1 MNDFERI
8 FRDEMRKSDKYGR
21 EVKTRV
27 MYNPV
32 TQSNPGEAAATKE
45 EPDSALSVVG
55 KGVWNGTKSLAKGV
69 SVGLTNFA
77 DLRADNLN
85 DPDSEELKRL
95 YPEAGET
102 IQEATQKAA
111 EEIINNPY
119 LARTNVNYGDSAG
132 LKLLGDVSEQI
143 PQLAVM
149 GLTGPVGGAALMGLM
164 SAGNT
169 YEEARNRGMSHRDA
183 RNAGIMD
190 AATETPL
197 EYVGAAGIGKL
208 ARFGGKALG
217 TVTGSQKLVQAGKN
231 LEAKFGK
238 IGGWLE
244 PADPTQKRSI
254 PKAML
259 HGVVSEA
266 PTEFVQQFAQQ
277 ASLDTFDPKVSRN
290 QLIYNV
296 TTNPQTWKD
305 AGYAGL
311 IGGLTGA
318 GAAAITTP
326 IHNRQI
332 DSYKKQVE
340 QQTAAAKEFSKPQA
354 AYKDT
359 AGYQNTANPEYQNT
373 VNTESETQD
382 HAEQQQPVMPSYYDN
397 FAPDIQEAI
406 HKYATAEVP
415 PHMVA
420 AIIQQESGGDRTAES
435 KVGAKGLMQLMPGT
449 AEDMKVANS
458 FDVDDNVRGGVAYYT
473 KLKHMFG
480 GSDVMALAAYNAGEG
495 QVQEWLKTGQWDG
508 THIDQI
514 PFGETRN
521 YVKTIMKDVSKSG
534 GQFVYNGVTP
544 QQQQKEI
551 AEQEARNA
559 AVFNEFNAYANS
571 KMAVDYA
578 LELART
584 SSDPKLVNQINKAE
598 RLKDTKGLEKIARDN
613 GYIDEDLTPED
624 NGVFVRNDRVTDI
637 SNNRVTAANPNHKT
651 QVENVSTQTNETVPP
666 SFNVQRN
673 NLPAPNNIVNR
684 IAETLAHNTIDIP
697 QNVNQN
703 TTFTENASVPVE
715 QAIKLLPQQKQLAL
729 LENSKTGEIKLLP
742 QSQIADN
749 VLPEESNVVAQA
761 VNSLPEENNIPLLPE
776 SEDIKPE
783 DIKPV
788 EETKAKEELVQSL
801 AQQINGAKKEEPLF
815 TPTSALRPNAQE
827 YLNNAA
833 KKIMD
838 GGLPTIEEAQAVL
851 ADLDHIPE
859 SKLTNLLKKKFG
871 DIVRRDFSSFPRAEQ
886 NKLRKLAKAEDT
898 RRAKIEFTPDN
909 NPFLNGSI
917 FNNNAVKDIAKRAA
931 SGDDS
936 VMDIIRNMKPATEQV
951 GKSKKAVKANREEVA
966 QGLNDTDEISLAE
979 IKEKIHGLVK
989 SLDYHGLTKDVKT
1002 NPKNGSLSVS
1012 SQVGETSNHLRVMG
1026 ILKPN
1031 SKGGD
1036 VVFQFKEQSKK
1047 VGEIKFTLAEF
1058 CQNIDDHFGNGH
1070 WIISHKSILPDVFYN
1085 SAFYKNH
1092 FETPLADYQ
1101 KKYVSYK
1108 QDNENPPR
1116 AEFFMD
1122 GVQRSFKQL
1131 ITVYDEKTYQNDIAE
1146 NVKVAD
1152 NKDREAARDFADE
1165 HLIIGTVT
1173 NKGITENKQLKNKI
1187 VDTMREG
1194 ETDNGQ
1200 ITAADERR
1208 MGQND
1213 AGTKEGVEEKGRVDG
1228 RAVSKAVGR
1237 DDVETSHGRAEE
1249 ILRMDGLRRGR
1260 ELSDREGQEA
1270 DSGTGRQHLV
1280 PKKGQEFVSYVKKII
1295 DNAKVLVGEPR
1306 TKALKEAGE
1315 ESGSSSITDEE
1326 FNKAQKQMLAQD
1338 RILRKWVDANGDAKK
1353 HNENN
1358 SRRMSFERRVL
1369 GSYYNE
1375 GRGYARDKQA
1385 YLILGLPAAGKSS
1398 LAEPL
1403 SKQKQALIV
1412 DSDEFKKRLPE
1423 FENGAG
1429 ANYVHE
1435 ESADMANALMNRAIE
1450 DGTNIVYPVVGKT
1463 PKSLQEKID
1472 KLKDGGYDIH
1482 LAYVD
1487 LPMKKATTRAVNRYI
1502 LEGRLVGLDYISGIG
1517 DKALVNFN
1525 DFKNKEGIT
1534 DYAFYDNDVKFGEP
1548 PKLVEGT
1555 DYLNKDIDLSS
1566 ENINNEDKKTSD
1578 NQVKKGVKEDDT
1590 GRTER
1595 RSGEYRGLGKENES
1609 KGTNV
1614 QSSSENSN
1622 AERGMGKEHLVP
1634 VERTTLLRSGKDKND
1649 GQIRE
1654 SDSGN
1659 LRDSGS
1665 GTKDEVQLHAS
1676 DSDKRSDS
1684 GRTGV
1689 SSSRRTV
1696 GGRDDTSGGDTRHE
1710 DGRAESVG
1718 RDNRTGE
1725 RAEQKQSGE
1734 PTERVETESKKNDAR
1749 PKPEAIRRGRFYS
1762 TAKERKAYTEALSN
1776 DKERISRNKTAM
1788 ETYLRLT
1795 DNGRVTD
1802 MSSVVAKPKDL
1813 KALSE
1818 FSGWGGLTM
1827 QLKKMRNSSDD
1838 WLQEHFSD
1846 EEITKMINS
1855 TDTAY
1860 FTPPSVVEF
1869 MWKSVEKMGLQKN
1882 ARILEP
1888 SMGIGNFI
1896 MQLPNTYKDSAHI
1909 TGIELDK
1916 ITGEMAQILYGADGK
1931 TNIRVQG
1938 YENNRSADN
1947 SFDLVIGNVP
1957 FSSTR
1962 FKTGEK
1968 RFDVYKPL
1976 LHDFFFLKAVKQT
1989 RPGGVIAFITT
2000 SGTMDK
2006 VDSRVRKAIASEADL
2021 IEAYRLPNNTFA
2033 GTNVVADVLFLQKR
2047 HNSRTDVSDVEWTKS
2062 VRNTEHETTY
2072 AQNIY
2077 TNQYFLNHPDHVLGT
2092 LGVDFNSRF
2101 QQWKLTVNPNEGE
2114 NISDVLSKA
2123 IRKMPK
2129 GVINERTNEIADQ
2142 NLISTEKGI
2151 KVGSIYER
2159 DGKLYKDIGG
2169 DSKEV
2174 SDKELDIK
2182 TDKDKRSIMGL
2193 LRLTNDYMKL
2203 LEKESKGEDDSEL
2216 RARVKKGYTIARK
2229 GNKTIRSSK
2238 AYKAII
2244 KAGDGRVSVL
2254 SSLEDA
2260 NGTASE
2266 IMNHSVIRTDKVT
2279 KNPSIQ
2285 EAVIMSSVG
2294 GDVDVEKVA
2303 KLSHKGVDDV
2313 KKQMIKE
2320 NLAFVTPNGNWQTK
2334 EKYINGNI
2342 AAKLDEAR
2350 EALAYG
2356 NKDMEKNIKALEDVL
2371 PERIPMNAV
2380 TVGFGVAWIEPQVYK
2395 DFIIKELYGE
2405 DVDDYQRSR
2414 IESSGGIQ
2422 VSMAGGTC
2430 SMQVDIRKLPYG
2442 HNGKSKTWYI
2452 GAENSRDDINMNKIV
2467 NAAISNKELTVL
2479 NKEKYGESIIVT
2491 VNEDATDRANGM
2503 VQKLLDDWQEYVRT
2517 GSHKEELADSYN
2529 WHFNSFYTP
2538 TFDGSHMTFPGL
2550 RKEKNGEPFDLRK
2563 HQKDACY
2570 KGLVQGRCV
2579 FAHEVGTG
2587 KTNVMGALAMESK
2600 RLGLATKTLILA
2612 KSSNYKQVSR
2622 DIQEEYPGAKILTI
2636 DEKGNGAGGQLA
2648 EAMIGDWDMVIAPHS
2663 QMSLFLLSDEGYKKV
2678 EEKIRNEIREEMED
2692 VATDSNVPEE
2702 IWDLID
2708 GKLESTDKE
2717 VKDAIRKLRGDDLRI
2732 KGLVQNLTRRIAL
2745 LEKYGESVKSSK
2757 HIPFE
2762 QLGIDQI
2769 LVDEAHEFKKP
2780 GLVTRSDVK
2789 GIETGTSDMAL
2800 KLRIITDNVIERYGR
2815 GVHLFTGTPITNTAC
2830 ELYQM
2835 MRYVMKPEMEA
2846 GKVSSFDSW
2855 FAQNAKAE
2863 SALVRK
2869 PTGEYEEEVRFMGF
2883 KNLPELRRMY
2893 EMNFDFVKAKD
2904 MPEFKPREVDGYTL
2918 MDKNVPESVKEKLE
2932 NGRTEGAKDVPYHK
2946 IINVRSEMSPEM
2958 NEFAE
2963 RIERAA
2969 QEYSKASGKEK
2980 KEMSQRGHEGD
2991 PLVAM
2996 RKLSQLSLDP
3006 RLVNGNDYAGSKIQN
3021 CADNIFKEYGKHDKV
3036 SQAVFVQEGVS
3047 DTRSVVKRGV
3057 DGEALRDGNGKSIK
3071 EKVIGWNVAQALK
3084 NELVSRGIPEN
3095 EIAVLSSDEKALT
3108 ELKKKYKEQYKLSK
3122 QPTTDELKKLVA
3134 DEVNDCKIKVVIGTR
3149 SMLGTGINMQH
3160 NLKAIHQL
3168 DAPWMPGE
3176 LAQSQG
3182 RAVRQRNQW
3191 NTVNEYR
3198 YVTDLDTIRWTR
3210 LAIKSS
3216 FITAITDSEDVRRD
3230 LEMDESMGSNVGGAE
3245 GDIYLT
3251 LSFSS
3256 QDNRL
3261 MEQKRLQKKVK
3272 KLESAQKAFYRAKEL
3287 QEAEAMQAQK
3297 MIPQWEAAYNGL
3309 KALSDKQTE
3318 DPLVVAGRKENE
3330 TELDALRRLDTELR
3344 QKRNDMVKLGTF
3356 RGLTISAHKNGY
3368 NTDLFVGDGKDDVL
3382 IRSTDGSFS
3391 GATLRALVNTGLPN
3405 KTNNMKAEIE
3415 GAKRSISAWELEK
3428 DVKFS
3433 EEEALEKARS
3443 RRDAIIEDIKRNP
3456 EKPPEWLR
3464 QEVPINST
3472 VKVDG
3477 KPILIRS
3484 YLVGKNKDGERVHYL
3499 IDDEGDAYHIS
3510 QIRDYQTGLNPYE
3523 SYLQEEPKDIKIYER
3538 KDVHNESGDNSDG
3551 DVNKSEADLSTD
3563 EKTDDTKY
3571 SIGEGENTYRYNLSD
3586 IKRSFRGQEV
3596 TQSADGFEVKLNNGR
3611 RVTIHTTGRVTRA
3624 DGKSVRGMYRNGEIT
3639 LTDLANPFTLGHE
3652 KLHFAKDCLYTEK
3665 EWNFIAKK
3673 TKQLLAREGNRNPTD
3688 LEIEERAA
3696 DWYSD
3701 WEQKRVKPSGV
3712 IQRLF
3717 HTLQDF
3723 LSKVTG
3729 LVHQNVNNTFNQLR
3743 NGKLY
3748 NRPMTDNRGK
3758 TIKYSTAKDVDEAIV
3773 STRQDIA
3780 EDTEQSLNMFT
3791 KAMNQLSKRFSKK
3804 SGKASNVTVE
3814 MDENSFNWIKYG
3826 MMTPDHLAAD
3836 NETLAVFTGLGK
3848 EASRTLQR
3856 LRDDVDDKIK
3866 SIAKSIEGKT
3876 ADGKERR
3883 DIYNSIIEEGEAN
3896 GEEYTVKELQDEGID
3911 EGIISAYRETRKLYD
3926 DYYVKVDQIKRGMT
3940 SYHKTVTEK
3949 QFRKLENDKFVENL
3963 ESKKL
3968 ASGRYEIRYDVARKY
3983 FHNNEAQDGADLKE
3997 LLKSRYADVSSVRD
4011 ENGSKVNIDDIQD
4024 GESYRVDYISVS
4036 EPMHKVRGYFH
4047 HLFEDWLVLEKVTDP
4062 SGNEYYEPVGSYRSR
4077 KEAVTSFSKMQDLL
4091 KESKTFTRE
4100 ELEAKG
4106 YDRNVIAAYE
4116 QAVNDDSPTDKR
4128 EYVIRPKLFRMPIGG
4143 GVALSN
4149 IKYEKA
4155 IRAIEDKYE
4164 VSGEEAREMAKGILK
4179 RKEGHR
4185 FFGATMER
4193 NNQQGYSQDMLR
4205 VLHMYTT
4212 QATRY
4217 VALEKFKNESYKQ
4230 FEKFFG
4236 VPVDESKGA
4245 GLQWYIKK
4253 YIDDVNGNPTL
4264 IEAFMNQTI
4273 NAVTGGKLSK
4283 WFGTDRPA
4291 MALSNLEMQTAAV
4304 LKLGL
4309 LNVSSAAINL
4319 TQLSNAM
4326 THLGIK
4332 PFFKVHW
4339 AGGRFTDAEKKFL
4352 KDVGVD
4358 TQLGL
4363 DTGAGYDKTRGA
4375 GKFDK
4380 FTSYSLIAFTWSE
4393 QKVRQ
4398 ITALMAWHE
4407 AKKKGMSYSEAVE
4420 FAQDAN
4426 DKANFDYGINN
4437 APLFI
4442 RAGGP
4447 VTQMLFQFMKFPVN
4461 QISFMSNIVRKGTN
4475 AQRARLMIPLLLAG
4489 ANGVPGWA
4497 AIICPMLAAMV
4508 AAASGDDYDDP
4519 DLYLKKKCYQ
4529 WAGNDPF
4536 WKGFLHVGF
4545 YGFPALGGVNV
4556 GRRVGIGDFGGDVSK
4571 TLRGER
4577 YGYDLNDFLYSLAGG
4592 ICAQSI
4598 LQAKTQYDQGNTV
4611 EAIKAISPA
4620 VGNLAQAIVGE
4631 RKTTRG
4637 RLATKY
4643 TSTTERVMKALGF
4656 MPLDETIENE
4666 KTRMI
4671 KEERGVNTKTDTKLI
4686 DAYIRA
4692 KENNDKEEMYRLL
4705 EKLEKRK
4712 ISLKRVTNEEK
4723 RKKQTQLDRAIE
4735 NAASKRKRREL
4746 AETYNW

>member
-8 FRDEMRKSDKYGR
+8 FREEMRRSDKYGR

-32 TQSNPGEAAATKE
+32 TQSNPVEAATAKE
-45 EPDSALSVVG
+45 EPDSLLNIAT
-55 KGVWNGTKSLAKGV
+55 KGVWNGAKSLAKGV
-69 SVGLTNFA
+69 SVGITNLA

-95 YPEAGET
+95 YPEAGKT

-111 EEIINNPY
+111 EEIINNPN
-119 LARTNVNYGDSAG
+119 LARTNVNYGGSAAR
-132 LKLLGDVSEQI
+132 KLFGDVMEQV

-149 GLTGPVGGAALMGLM
+149 GATGAGPGAAVIGLM
-164 SAGNT
+164 SMGNT

-197 EYVGAAGIGKL
+197 EYVGAAGLGKL
-208 ARFGGKALG
+208 ARVGGKALG
-217 TVTGSQKLVQAGKN
+217 TATGSQKLVQAGKN

-244 PADPTQKRSI
+244 PADPLEKRSI
-254 PKAML
+254 PKAVL
-259 HGVVSEA
+259 HGVLSEA

-290 QLIYNV
+290 QLIYNA
-296 TTNPQTWKD
+296 TINPDTWKD

-340 QQTAAAKEFSKPQA
+340 QQTAAAKEFGKPQT
-354 AYKDT
+354 AYTDT
-359 AGYQNTANPEYQNT
+359 AGYQNTVNPEYQNT

-382 HAEQQQPVMPSYYDN
+382 NAAEQQPVMPSYYDN

-406 HKYATAEVP
+406 YKHATAEVP

-435 KVGAKGLMQLMPGT
+435 KVGARGLMQLMPGT

-480 GSDVMALAAYNAGEG
+480 GSDVIALAAYNAGEG

-559 AVFNEFNAYANS
+559 AIFNEFNTYANS

-613 GYIDEDLTPED
+613 GYVDEDLTPED

-697 QNVNQN
+697 QNINQN
-703 TTFTENASVPVE
+703 TTFTQNASVPVE
-715 QAIKLLPQQKQLAL
+715 QEIKLLPQQKQLAL

-749 VLPEESNVVAQA
+749 VLPEESNAAAQA

-801 AQQINGAKKEEPLF
+801 AQQISGAKKEEPLF
-815 TPTSALRPNAQE
+815 TPTAALRPNAQE

-838 GGLPTIEEAQAVL
+838 GGLPTREEAQAVL

-979 IKEKIHGLVK
+979 IKEKIHELVK

-1122 GVQRSFKQL
+1122 GVERSFKQL

-1194 ETDNGQ
+1194 ETDDGQ

-1237 DDVETSHGRAEE
+1237 DGVETSHGRAEE

-1338 RILRKWVDANGDAKK
+1338 RILRKWVDANGDAKE

-1358 SRRMSFERRVL
+1358 SRRISFERRVL
-1369 GSYYNE
+1369 RGYYNE

-1398 LAEPL
+1398 LADPL

-1435 ESADMANALMNRAIE
+1435 ESADMANALMDRAIK

-1472 KLKDGGYDIH
+1472 KLKEGGYDIH

-1502 LEGRLVGLDYISGIG
+1502 LEGRLVGLDYINGIG

-1525 DFKNKEGIT
+1525 NFKNKEGIT

-1555 DYLNKDIDLSS
+1555 DYLNKDVDLSS

-1590 GRTER
+1590 GRPER
-1595 RSGEYRGLGKENES
+1595 RSEEYG
-1609 KGTNV
+1609 
-1614 QSSSENSN
+1614 
-1622 AERGMGKEHLVP
+1622 AERKADTGKVQ
-1634 VERTTLLRSGKDKND
+1634 ERGDNDTGTERDLGRESVGIVKQASVLRTGENRNEKP
-1649 GQIRE
+1649 IRE
-1654 SDSGN
+1654 SNSDDMESGE
-1659 LRDSGS
+1659 RTGEE
-1665 GTKDEVQLHAS
+1665 EVQLH
-1676 DSDKRSDS
+1676 RSGSELRLRERGTDDGKS
-1684 GRTGV
+1684 TRNAV
-1689 SSSRRTV
+1689 R
-1696 GGRDDTSGGDTRHE
+1696 GRDDTSGGDTGHE

-1734 PTERVETESKKNDAR
+1734 PTESVKTENQKNNTRPTPET
-1749 PKPEAIRRGRFYS
+1749 IRRGRFYS
-1762 TAKERKAYTEALSN
+1762 TKKERESFTDVLTEPSKRVEANKEALN
-1776 DKERISRNKTAM
+1776 
-1788 ETYLRLT
+1788 TYLRLT
-1795 DNGRVTD
+1795 KDGAITD
-1802 MSSVVAKPKDL
+1802 MSKIKAKPKDL
-1813 KALSE
+1813 KALSQ

-1827 QLKKMRNSSDD
+1827 QLKRMRNLSDE

-1869 MWKSVEKMGLQKN
+1869 MWKSIEKMGLQKN

-1916 ITGEMAQILYGADGK
+1916 VTGGMSQILYGADGK
-1931 TNIRVQG
+1931 TNIKVQG
-1938 YENNRSADN
+1938 YESDRNADG

-1957 FSSTR
+1957 FSTTK

-2006 VDSRVRKAIASEADL
+2006 ADGKIRRAIAREADL
-2021 IEAYRLPNNTFA
+2021 IGAYRLPNNTFA

-2047 HNSRTDVSDVEWTKS
+2047 YASKEDVSNEEWTKS
-2062 VRNTEHETTY
+2062 VRATEYETKY

-2077 TNQYFLNHPDHVLGT
+2077 ANQYFLNHPDHVLGT
-2092 LGVDFNSRF
+2092 LDVDFNPRF
-2101 QQWKLTVNPNEGE
+2101 QQWKLTVNPNKGE

-2129 GVINERTNEIADQ
+2129 DVINERTNEIADK
-2142 NLISTEKGI
+2142 NLIKTETGI
-2151 KVGSIYER
+2151 KAGAIYTYKGKIYRDVGGESE
-2159 DGKLYKDIGG
+2159 
-2169 DSKEV
+2169 EV
-2174 SDKELDIK
+2174 ADKQLGIE
-2182 TDKDKRSIMGL
+2182 TQEDKRAIVGL
-2193 LRLTNDYMKL
+2193 IRLTDDYINL
-2203 LEKESKGEDDSEL
+2203 LEKESRGEDDPAL
-2216 RARVKKGYTIARK
+2216 RAQVKKGYEIARK
-2229 GNKTIRSSK
+2229 GNNSIRSSA
-2238 AYKAII
+2238 AYKALI
-2244 KAGDGRVSVL
+2244 KSKNGRISIL
-2254 SSLEDA
+2254 SSLEDSDG
-2260 NGTASE
+2260 NPSE
-2266 IMNHSVIRTDKVT
+2266 ILKHPVIKKEAVI
-2279 KNPSIQ
+2279 KNPTVQ
-2285 EAVIMSSVG
+2285 EAVLMASPG
-2294 GDVDVEKVA
+2294 GDIDFNKVIE
-2303 KLSHKGVDDV
+2303 LSRGTKESIIEAFNKGDFAY
-2313 KKQMIKE
+2313 I
-2320 NLAFVTPNGNWQTK
+2320 TPNGNWQTK

-2342 AAKLDEAR
+2342 AEKLNEA
-2350 EALAYG
+2350 EQALSYG
-2356 NKDMEKNIKALEDVL
+2356 NKDMERNIKALKEVL
-2371 PERIPMNAV
+2371 PEKLSINMVN
-2380 TVGFGVAWIEPQVYK
+2380 VGFGAAWVEPDIYK
-2395 DFIIKELYGE
+2395 DFIIHELYG
-2405 DVDDYQRSR
+2405 DVSKEKRER
-2414 IESSGGIQ
+2414 IIAENGIQ
-2422 VSMAGGTC
+2422 VSMVGKNCAIKVIPDMLAGG
-2430 SMQVDIRKLPYG
+2430 
-2442 HNGKSKTWYI
+2442 HNYHSSAWYI
-2452 GAENSRDDINMNKIV
+2452 PAERKAGVDFGKVV
-2467 NAAISNKELTVL
+2467 NAALKNSEIVVYDRVTTPDGT
-2479 NKEKYGESIIVT
+2479 EKVANQEK
-2491 VNEDATDRANGM
+2491 TDRANAM
-2503 VQKLLDDWQEYVRT
+2503 VQKLLDDWREYICE
-2517 GSHKEELADSYN
+2517 GPHKDELENTYN
-2529 WHFNSFYTP
+2529 YIFNSFYTP
-2538 TFDGSHMTFPGL
+2538 KFDGNRISLPGL
-2550 RKEKNGEPFDLRK
+2550 AKEKNGRPFGLRK
-2563 HQKDACY
+2563 HQRDAVY
-2570 KGLVQGRCV
+2570 MGLVQGRCL

-2587 KTNVMGALAMESK
+2587 KTYLMGALAMESK
-2600 RLGLATKTLILA
+2600 RLGLAHKTLILA
-2612 KSSNYKQVSR
+2612 KGANFKTVAA
-2622 DIQEEYPGAKILTI
+2622 DIREEYPAAKILVI
-2636 DEKGNGAGGQLA
+2636 DAKEEEAGGILA
-2648 EAMIGDWDMVIAPHS
+2648 EAQVGDWDVIIAKHDNVGW
-2663 QMSLFLLSDEGYKKV
+2663 FLLSDEGYAKK
-2678 EEKIRNEIREEMED
+2678 EAEIRAEIREQVESIADGSEIP
-2692 VATDSNVPEE
+2692 VAV
-2702 IWDLID
+2702 WKLID
-2708 GKLESTDKE
+2708 GELKSTDKDVADAMKKMSRSNFELKE
-2717 VKDAIRKLRGDDLRI
+2717 VVDTLKK
-2732 KGLVQNLTRRIAL
+2732 QIAL
-2745 LEKYGESVKSSK
+2745 LEKYGDYVRKSPN
-2757 HIPFE
+2757 IPFE
-2762 QLGIDQI
+2762 QMGIDQI

-2780 GLVTRSDVK
+2780 GLITKSNIKGLEVK
-2789 GIETGTSDMAL
+2789 VSQGAMQ
-2800 KLRIITDNVIERYGR
+2800 LRMLTDNIIERFGR
-2815 GVHLFTGTPITNTAC
+2815 NVHLFTGTPITNTAV
-2830 ELYQM
+2830 ELYQV
-2835 MRYVMKPEMEA
+2835 MRTVMKPEMEA
-2846 GKVSSFDSW
+2846 ASISSFDGW
-2855 FAQNAKAE
+2855 FAQYGKAE
-2863 SALVRK
+2863 STLVK
-2869 PTGEYEEEVRFMGF
+2869 KTTGEWEEEVRFTGF
-2883 KNLPELRRMY
+2883 KNLPDLRRLYSMF
-2893 EMNFDFVKAKD
+2893 FDFVKSKD
-2904 MPEFKPREVDGYTL
+2904 MPEFKPRKVNGHILTD
-2918 MDKNVPESVKEKLE
+2918 PELTQSEREEIE
-2932 NGRTEGAKDVPYHK
+2932 NGRTEGANDVPYHS
-2946 IINVRSEMSPEM
+2946 IIHVRSDVTGEMKAYVKS
-2958 NEFAE
+2958 
-2963 RIERAA
+2963 IEEKAKKYK
-2969 QEYSKASGKEK
+2969 EASGKEK
-2980 KEMSQRGHEGD
+2980 KEMQQTGFAGEPKNAIR
-2991 PLVAM
+2991 LIN
-2996 RKLSQLSLDP
+2996 QLAIDP
-3006 RLVNGNDYAGSKIQN
+3006 RLVNLSDYAGSKVQN
-3021 CADNIFKEYGKHDKV
+3021 CIDKIMEEYEFHKKAC
-3036 SQAVFVQEGVS
+3036 QAVFLSTGVS
-3047 DTRSVVKRGV
+3047 DIRNVTKRGI
-3057 DGEALRDGNGKSIK
+3057 DGLAIRDDDGNIVK
-3071 EKVIGWNVAQALK
+3071 ENVVGWNVAEAIK
-3084 NELVSRGIPEN
+3084 KELIGRGIPEK
-3095 EIAVLSSDEKALT
+3095 EIVIVSSQTLPKLAAKYKLRYKLREKPT
-3108 ELKKKYKEQYKLSK
+3108 IGDVKKY
-3122 QPTTDELKKLVA
+3122 VA
-3134 DEVNDCKIKVVIGTR
+3134 KDMNDCSIRVVIGTR
-3149 SMLGTGINMQH
+3149 DMIGTGVNMQH
-3160 NLKAIHQL
+3160 NMRAFHQL

-3176 LAQSQG
+3176 LEQSQG
-3182 RAVRQRNQW
+3182 RGVRQGNQW
-3191 NTVNEYR
+3191 NTVREYR
-3198 YVTDLDTIRWTR
+3198 YITDFDTIKWTR
-3210 LAIKSS
+3210 LAIKQS
-3216 FITAITDSEDVRRD
+3216 FITAITDSKGDQREI
-3230 LEMDESMGSNVGGAE
+3230 EMDENMGSDIAGAE

-3251 LSFSS
+3251 LSYAAE
-3256 QDNRL
+3256 DNRL
-3261 MEQKRLQKKVK
+3261 QEKKRLEKKIQ
-3272 KLESAQKAFYRAKEL
+3272 KLENSKKTFYRVQEMKEI
-3287 QEAEAMQAQK
+3287 EARKEREEL
-3297 MIPQWEAAYNGL
+3297 PQWEALHKGL
-3309 KALSDKQTE
+3309 LALQSKETDAPLKLEGIKKDEKQLEALSRLENKMRE
-3318 DPLVVAGRKENE
+3318 KGYPKVV
-3330 TELDALRRLDTELR
+3330 
-3344 QKRNDMVKLGTF
+3344 LGTF
-3356 RGLTISAHKNGY
+3356 RNLTISGKRKLTA
-3368 NTDLFVGDGKDDVL
+3368 TDIFVGDGKDDVL
-3382 IRSTDGSFS
+3382 IKSIPGGLNGR
-3391 GATLRALVNTGLPN
+3391 TLMAIVTNGLP
-3405 KTNNMKAEIE
+3405 KKIE
-3415 GAKRSISAWELEK
+3415 SVNAQI
-3428 DVKFS
+3428 
-3433 EEEALEKARS
+3433 EKAQRDIS
-3443 RRDAIIEDIKRNP
+3443 EWEKIKDAKFPNEETLQKAIKRRDSIIDDLKKNP
-3456 EKPPEWLR
+3456 DKPPAWLR
-3464 QEVPINST
+3464 EKVPINST
-3472 VKVDG
+3472 VLVDD
-3477 KPILIRS
+3477 KPKIIRS
-3484 YLVGKNKDGERVHYL
+3484 YWTPKNIKGEKVHYL

-3510 QIRDYQTGLNPYE
+3510 KIIDNKTGLNPYAEYLE
-3523 SYLQEEPKDIKIYER
+3523 SEPKDIIAANGTSE
-3538 KDVHNESGDNSDG
+3538 NEETPQN
-3551 DVNKSEADLSTD
+3551 VENPSTD

-3571 SIGEGENTYRYNLSD
+3571 SIGEDENTHRYNLSD

-3814 MDENSFNWIKYG
+3814 MNENSFNWIKYG
-3826 MMTPDHLAAD
+3826 MMTPDYLAAD

-3856 LRDDVDDKIK
+3856 LRDDVDERIE

-3883 DIYNSIIEEGEAN
+3883 DIYNAIIEEGEAN

-3949 QFRKLENDKFVENL
+3949 QFRKLESDKFVENL

-4011 ENGSKVNIDDIQD
+4011 ENGSKVNINDIQD

-4062 SGNEYYEPVGSYRSR
+4062 SGSEYYEPVGSYRSR

-4116 QAVNDDSPTDKR
+4116 QAINDDSPTDKR

-4164 VSGEEAREMAKGILK
+4164 VSGEEAREIAKGILK

-4236 VPVDESKGA
+4236 VPVDESKGS
-4245 GLQWYIKK
+4245 GLQGYIKK
-4253 YIDDVNGNPTL
+4253 YIDDVNGNPTR
-4264 IEAFMNQTI
+4264 IEEIMNQTL
-4273 NAVTGGKLSK
+4273 NAITGGKLSK

-4291 MALSNLEMQTAAV
+4291 MVLSNKEMQIAAV

-4363 DTGAGYDKTRGA
+4363 DTGAGYDKTRGV

-4380 FTSYSLIAFTWSE
+4380 FTEYSLMAFTWSE

-4398 ITALMAWHE
+4398 ITALMAWNE

-4461 QISFMSNIVRKGTN
+4461 QISFMSNIARKGTN

-4508 AAASGDDYDDP
+4508 AAASGDDYEDP

-4536 WKGFLHVGF
+4536 WKGFLHVAF

-4577 YGYDLNDFLYSLAGG
+4577 YGYDLGDFAVSLAGG
-4592 ICAQSI
+4592 ILAQSI
-4598 LQAKTQYDQGNTV
+4598 LQASTQYNQGNTI
-4611 EAIKAISPA
+4611 EAIKAMSPA

-4735 NAASKRKRREL
+4735 NAASKKKRREL
-4746 AETYNW
+4746 AEAYNW

>member
-8 FRDEMRKSDKYGR
+8 FREEMRRSDKYGR

-32 TQSNPGEAAATKE
+32 TQSNPVEAAAAKE
-45 EPDSALSVVG
+45 EPDSVLSVVG
-55 KGVWNGTKSLAKGV
+55 KGVWNGANSLAKGV
-69 SVGLTNFA
+69 SIGITNLA
-77 DLRADNLN
+77 DLQADNLN

-95 YPEAGET
+95 YPEAGKT

-119 LARTNVNYGDSAG
+119 LARTNVNYGDSTG
-132 LKLLGDVSEQI
+132 LKLLGDVSEQV

-149 GLTGPVGGAALMGLM
+149 GLTGAVPGAAVMGLM

-197 EYVGAAGIGKL
+197 EYVGAAGLGKL
-208 ARFGGKALG
+208 ARVGGKALG
-217 TVTGSQKLVQAGKN
+217 TATGSQKIVQAGKN

-244 PADPTQKRSI
+244 PADPLEKRSI
-254 PKAML
+254 PKAVL
-259 HGVVSEA
+259 HGVLSEA

-290 QLIYNV
+290 QLIYNA
-296 TTNPQTWKD
+296 TINPDTWKD

-340 QQTAAAKEFSKPQA
+340 QQTAAAKEFGKPQA

-382 HAEQQQPVMPSYYDN
+382 HAAEQQPVMPSYYDN

-406 HKYATAEVP
+406 YKHATAEVP

-435 KVGAKGLMQLMPGT
+435 KVGARGLMQLMPGT

-480 GSDVMALAAYNAGEG
+480 GSDVIALAAYNAGEG

-613 GYIDEDLTPED
+613 GYVDEDLTPENENISD
-624 NGVFVRNDRVTDI
+624 RNIHVTDV
-637 SNNRVTAANPNHKT
+637 SNNRVTAANPNHTT
-651 QVENVSTQTNETVPP
+651 QVENVSTQTNETIPP

-703 TTFTENASVPVE
+703 TTFTQNASVPVE

-749 VLPEESNVVAQA
+749 ALPEESNAAAQE

-776 SEDIKPE
+776 SE

-801 AQQINGAKKEEPLF
+801 AQQISGAKKEEPLF
-815 TPTSALRPNAQE
+815 TPTAALRPNAQE

-838 GGLPTIEEAQAVL
+838 GGLPTREEAQAVL

-936 VMDIIRNMKPATEQV
+936 VMDIIQNMKPATEQV
-951 GKSKKAVKANREEVA
+951 GKTKKAVKANREEAA
-966 QGLNDTDEISLAE
+966 QELNDTDEISLAE
-979 IKEKIHGLVK
+979 IKEKIHELVK

-1002 NPKNGSLSVS
+1002 NPKNGSFSVS
-1012 SQVGETSNHLRVMG
+1012 HQVGETSNHLRVMG
-1026 ILKPN
+1026 VLKPN

-1058 CQNIDDHFGNGH
+1058 CQNIGDHFGNGH
-1070 WIISHKSILPDVFYN
+1070 WIIAHKSILPDVFYN

-1122 GVQRSFKQL
+1122 GVERSFKQL
-1131 ITVYDEKTYQNDIAE
+1131 ITAYDEKTYQNDIAE

-1152 NKDREAARDFADE
+1152 NKGREAARDFADE

-1194 ETDNGQ
+1194 ATDNGQ
-1200 ITAADERR
+1200 VTAADERR

-1213 AGTKEGVEEKGRVDG
+1213 AGTKEEVGSDRRETTGRNQKGH
-1228 RAVSKAVGR
+1228 RAVSENAVN
-1237 DDVETSHGRAEE
+1237 GRAEE
-1249 ILRMDGLRRGR
+1249 ILRMDGFRRGR
-1260 ELSDREGQEA
+1260 ELSDGEGQEA

-1326 FNKAQKQMLAQD
+1326 FNKAKKQMLAQD

-1358 SRRMSFERRVL
+1358 SRRVSLEQRIL
-1369 GSYYNE
+1369 SGYYKE
-1375 GRGYARDKQA
+1375 GRGYAHDKQA

-1398 LAEPL
+1398 LADPL
-1403 SKQKQALIV
+1403 SVQKKALIV

-1435 ESADMANALMNRAIE
+1435 ESADMANALMDRAIK

-1487 LPMKKATTRAVNRYI
+1487 LPMEKAQGRAINRYI
-1502 LEGRLVGLDYISGIG
+1502 LEGRLVGLDYINGIG

-1566 ENINNEDKKTSD
+1566 ENINNEDKKTAD

-1609 KGTNV
+1609 EGTNV
-1614 QSSSENSN
+1614 QSGSENSN

-1696 GGRDDTSGGDTRHE
+1696 GGRDDTSGGDTGHE
-1710 DGRAESVG
+1710 DGRADSVG
-1718 RDNRTGE
+1718 RDNRVGE
-1725 RAEQKQSGE
+1725 RTEQKQSGE
-1734 PTERVETESKKNDAR
+1734 PTERVETESKKNNAR

-1795 DNGRVTD
+1795 DNGRITD

-1896 MQLPNTYKDSAHI
+1896 MQLPNAYKDSAHI

-1957 FSSTR
+1957 FSTTK

-2303 KLSHKGVDDV
+2303 KLSHKSVDDV

-2405 DVDDYQRSR
+2405 DVDDYQRIR

-2479 NKEKYGESIIVT
+2479 NKEKYGKDIIVT

-2708 GKLESTDKE
+2708 GNLESTDKE

-2762 QLGIDQI
+2762 QLGVDQI

-2780 GLVTRSDVK
+2780 GLVTRSEVK

-2918 MDKNVPESVKEKLE
+2918 LDKNIPESVKEKLE

-3057 DGEALRDGNGKSIK
+3057 DGEALRDENGKSIK

-3084 NELVSRGIPEN
+3084 NELVNRGIPEN

-3309 KALSDKQTE
+3309 KALSEKQTE
-3318 DPLVVAGRKENE
+3318 DPLVIAGRKKNE

-3344 QKRNDMVKLGTF
+3344 QKRNDKLKLGTF

-3368 NTDLFVGDGKDDVL
+3368 NTDLFVGDGKDEVL

-3405 KTNNMKAEIE
+3405 KINNMKAEIE

-3551 DVNKSEADLSTD
+3551 DVNKSEVDLSTD

-3571 SIGEGENTYRYNLSD
+3571 SIGEDENTHRYNLSD

-3596 TQSADGFEVKLNNGR
+3596 TQSADGFEVKLKNGR
-3611 RVTIHTTGRVTRA
+3611 RVTIHITGRVTRA

-3804 SGKASNVTVE
+3804 SGKASGVTVE

-3866 SIAKSIEGKT
+3866 NIAKSIEGKT

-3968 ASGRYEIRYDVARKY
+3968 ASGRYEVRYDVARKY

-4011 ENGSKVNIDDIQD
+4011 ENGSKVNINEIQD
-4024 GESYRVDYISVS
+4024 GESYRVDYVSIS

-4236 VPVDESKGA
+4236 VPVDESKGS
-4245 GLQWYIKK
+4245 GLQGYIKK
-4253 YIDDVNGNPTL
+4253 YIDDVNGNPTR
-4264 IEAFMNQTI
+4264 IEEIMNQTL
-4273 NAVTGGKLSK
+4273 NAITGGKLSK

-4291 MALSNLEMQTAAV
+4291 MVLSNKEMQIAAV

-4363 DTGAGYDKTRGA
+4363 DTGAGYDKTRGV
-4375 GKFDK
+4375 GKLDK
-4380 FTSYSLIAFTWSE
+4380 FTEYSLMAFTWSE

-4577 YGYDLNDFLYSLAGG
+4577 YGYDLGDFAVSLAGG
-4592 ICAQSI
+4592 ILAQSI
-4598 LQAKTQYDQGNTV
+4598 LQASTQYNQGNTI
-4611 EAIKAISPA
+4611 EAIKAMSPA

-4643 TSTTERVMKALGF
+4643 TSTNERVMKALGF